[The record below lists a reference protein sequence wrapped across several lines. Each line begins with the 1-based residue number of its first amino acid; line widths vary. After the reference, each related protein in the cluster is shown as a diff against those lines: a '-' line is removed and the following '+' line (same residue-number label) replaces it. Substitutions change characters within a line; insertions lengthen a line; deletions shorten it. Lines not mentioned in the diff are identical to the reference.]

1 MVPMPPD
8 LSRLGDELT
17 AAASRAVAERRARRR
32 RLARA
37 LTSAAAGLLSL
48 VVLAPAALTPDGQR
62 ASLLAVTD
70 AVLVRLPERPPVPSV
85 RPAPDLAHPPDRP
98 PLPSLTVR
106 RLA

>member
-1 MVPMPPD
+1 MPPD

-17 AAASRAVAERRARRR
+17 AATSRAVDERRR
-32 RLARA
+32 RRRRFARA

-62 ASLLAVTD
+62 ASLLGSTES
-70 AVLVRLPERPPVPSV
+70 VLVRLPARPPVQSHAAPNLV
-85 RPAPDLAHPPDRP
+85 RAPARP

>member
-17 AAASRAVAERRARRR
+17 AAASRAVAERRRRRR

-37 LTSAAAGLLSL
+37 LTSAAAGLLTL

-62 ASLLAVTD
+62 ASLLGATD
-70 AVLVRLPERPPVPSV
+70 ATLVRLPARPPVPSV
-85 RPAPDLAHPPDRP
+85 RPAPDSLERVPP

>member
-17 AAASRAVAERRARRR
+17 AAASRAVAERRSRRR

-37 LTSAAAGLLSL
+37 LTSTAAGLLCL
-48 VVLAPAALTPDGQR
+48 VVLAPAALSPDGQR
-62 ASLLAVTD
+62 ASLLTATD
-70 AVLVRLPERPPVPSV
+70 TVLVRLPARPPVQSV
-85 RPAPDLAHPPDRP
+85 RPAPDLVRVRP

>member
-17 AAASRAVAERRARRR
+17 AATSRAVAERRRRRR

-48 VVLAPAALTPDGQR
+48 IVLAPAALTPDGQR
-62 ASLLAVTD
+62 ASLLDATD
-70 AVLVRLPERPPVPSV
+70 TMLVRLPEHPPVLSV
-85 RPAPDLAHPPDRP
+85 RPALDLVHPPNRP

-106 RLA
+106 RDA

>member
-17 AAASRAVAERRARRR
+17 AAATRAVVERRSRRR

-62 ASLLAVTD
+62 AALLGATD
-70 AVLVRLPERPPVPSV
+70 TVLVRLPERPPVLRV
-85 RPAPDLAHPPDRP
+85 RPVLDLVHPPNRP

>member
-17 AAASRAVAERRARRR
+17 AATSRAVAERRSRRR

-62 ASLLAVTD
+62 ASLLGATES
-70 AVLVRLPERPPVPSV
+70 VLVRLPARPPVQS
-85 RPAPDLAHPPDRP
+85 RAAPDLVRAPARP

>member
-1 MVPMPPD
+1 MPPD

-17 AAASRAVAERRARRR
+17 AAAARAVAERRRRRR

-37 LTSAAAGLLSL
+37 LTSAAAGLLS
-48 VVLAPAALTPDGQR
+48 VVALAPAALSPDGQR
-62 ASLLAVTD
+62 APLLGATD
-70 AVLVRLPERPPVPSV
+70 TVLVRLPARPPVPSV
-85 RPAPDLAHPPDRP
+85 RAELDLVRAPGRA